1 MKPLLL
7 FLTLLLTFQ
16 VFGQKT
22 DTLRIKYHYYYLADI
37 DSQTIAELF
46 INDDLQPSDNFITFR
61 VLDSLTSSN
70 KQTRKYYLPVFNKIL
85 KQSDGALSEVI
96 GTPIVEFLKQYP
108 TEFARTIKSDIEA
121 IEKTAEDNF
130 RPYTNSELIKKFLR
144 LTAEKVK
151 QF

>member
-108 TEFARTIKSDIEA
+108 TEFARTIKSDELFELYA
-121 IEKTAEDNF
+121 NF
-130 RPYTNSELIKKFLR
+130 
-144 LTAEKVK
+144 AA
-151 QF
+151 